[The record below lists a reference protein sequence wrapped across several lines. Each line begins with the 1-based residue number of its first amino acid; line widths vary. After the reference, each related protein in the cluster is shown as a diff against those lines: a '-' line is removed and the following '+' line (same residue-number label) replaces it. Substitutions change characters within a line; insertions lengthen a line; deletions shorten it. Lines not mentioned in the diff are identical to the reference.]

1 MKKSTIKQSMPNN
14 SEMQY
19 IEAIRKMTYQ
29 QRIEKFCAIYELS
42 YLIKNAKKVSN
53 PYLRN
58 E

>member
-1 MKKSTIKQSMPNN
+1 
-14 SEMQY
+14 MQY
-19 IEAIRKMTYQ
+19 LEAIRKMTYQ